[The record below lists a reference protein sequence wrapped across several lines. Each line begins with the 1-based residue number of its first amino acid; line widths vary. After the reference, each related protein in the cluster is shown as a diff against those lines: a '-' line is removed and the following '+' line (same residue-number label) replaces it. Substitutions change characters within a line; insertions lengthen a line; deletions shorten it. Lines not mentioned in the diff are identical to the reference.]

1 MDNNEWKEEMI
12 RASEKYN
19 ADWNYPGVLIHAYS
33 TSHRSVGC
41 SCGTSYFYITPYG
54 DMTSCDFNHRS
65 FGNVLEEPLYQVW
78 EKLTSHA
85 AYKEAKWGGC
95 KVKDSVFLN
104 DRMDSPTTSEISHCE
119 SHSNGTTDQHSFANN
134 Q

>member
-1 MDNNEWKEEMI
+1 
-12 RASEKYN
+12 
-19 ADWNYPGVLIHAYS
+19 
-33 TSHRSVGC
+33 VGC

-78 EKLTSHA
+78 EKMTHHA

-95 KVKDSVFLN
+95 KVKDSAFLN
-104 DRMDSPTTSEISHCE
+104 ERIRTLIPGNGESAMPTSWGAARRTRRRC
-119 SHSNGTTDQHSFANN
+119 
-134 Q
+134 